1 MCVCVCV
8 CEVFFFF
15 WFVFGIADVLV
26 IFFKDVSVI
35 PTCAIFSDRRRGK
48 VRRGNGR
55 Q

>member
-1 MCVCVCV
+1 MSNYSGEKGVCVCV

-35 PTCAIFSDRRRGK
+35 PTCAIFLTEGGEK
-48 VRRGNGR
+48 
-55 Q
+55 